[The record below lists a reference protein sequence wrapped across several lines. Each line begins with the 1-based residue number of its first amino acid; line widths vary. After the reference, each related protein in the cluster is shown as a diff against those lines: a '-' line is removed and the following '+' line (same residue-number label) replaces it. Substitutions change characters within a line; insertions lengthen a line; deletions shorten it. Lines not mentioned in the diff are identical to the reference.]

1 MINFPRSSFTWEAHP
16 FEPDPHYRWP
26 GGFVGEHGQVY
37 HVRFTLEARCALR
50 DSGGAEL
57 AELFLGAACRSEYTI
72 ASENL
77 FQIPSGEW
85 RMAFSR
91 SSSPAIAERPST
103 ETEAARARPLA
114 EAFQN
119 HTIDIRSYPASEA
132 MEEAA
137 AIAASTFAGDA
148 QNARTVYLDEA
159 TGIEVELEYPIKV
172 MNLNPADDQFQV
184 CTRAADPSR
193 PCDLGRRRP
202 APGLRRPR
210 RLLAQRPGGV
220 HSAAPG
226 AGGPRGARLARG
238 PPRPRPAGAPRSRQ
252 PASWLSAAA
261 APAPGLQR
269 NLGSGRTQCGAA
281 SRLSPRAA

>member
-37 HVRFTLEARCALR
+37 HVRFTLDARCALR

-172 MNLNPADDQFQV
+172 MNLNPADGQFQV
-184 CTRAADPSR
+184 CTGPLILPDLATWDGRDLHRVFVAHAAFSR
-193 PCDLGRRRP
+193 SDRVEFI
-202 APGLRRPR
+202 LRRPVR
-210 RLLAQRPGGV
+210 
-220 HSAAPG
+220 AAPEER
-226 AGGPRGARLARG
+226 AWLDVPRGLDRLELRDPG
-238 PPRPRPAGAPRSRQ
+238 NPPPGYPPPRHRPLVYNET
-252 PASWLSAAA
+252 WDLAAHNVV
-261 APAPGLQR
+261 L
-269 NLGSGRTQCGAA
+269 
-281 SRLSPRAA
+281 RAD